1 MNPTDTRAE
10 RRLRELERALY
21 QHVHPLEWTVSTRW
35 PGRVA
40 RPPAVAPLTDETYTE
55 PGAASASEASGGAR
69 VTLPKGIART
79 FWASA
84 HVEVPASLAG
94 LPLVLLL
101 ETRTEGMVY
110 VDGEAWQGLDRN
122 RPELRLSEAATPG
135 AAYEVD
141 VMLFT
146 TRDQEQHGLRGRLAV
161 RDVAIE
167 AYRHDLRTLL
177 GVARTLPA
185 QHPTALHLWRIIA
198 QSLDAIDFHT
208 DYARPSVQAAAETL
222 KEGTEWLRSSGHAPE
237 PAEVFLAGNSHIDVV
252 WLWTLAETRQK
263 MGRTTATALRYMDE
277 LPDYRFGQSQAQL
290 YAYLRED
297 FPKLFERVQ
306 ERVEDGRWEILGG
319 AWVEPDCNITGGE
332 SLVRQLLYGQQFWRE
347 HFEFESDLMWLPDTF
362 GYASAMP
369 QILQKSGIDTF
380 VTQKLTWS
388 ETNQLPHGHFEWE
401 GIDGSRIRCIFPQVY
416 VARTYPEEIRRFY
429 DRYPSKEVSTSFL
442 FLYGY
447 GDGGGGPVR
456 EDVELGRRLADAPG
470 FPRCRLSRVDEAIEA
485 IRANADATA
494 ERYGQPLPV
503 WKGELYLEFHRGT
516 LTTHAEVKRRNRHGE
531 LLLRAAEIRSSL
543 ACLMGKSAYPAPE
556 LKAAWKSL
564 LLNQFHDILPGTS
577 IPEAYPEV
585 HATYTEIEQL
595 GGALLDAACEAVTEA
610 DEGAITV
617 FNEHGWDVVD
627 YVEAEVPAHS
637 RPFRLVNSD
646 GEEVA
651 YQFVAD
657 QPGVIGF
664 EAAVPALGT
673 TTYR

>member
-1 MNPTDTRAE
+1 
-10 RRLRELERALY
+10 
-21 QHVHPLEWTVSTRW
+21 
-35 PGRVA
+35 
-40 RPPAVAPLTDETYTE
+40 
-55 PGAASASEASGGAR
+55 
-69 VTLPKGIART
+69 
-79 FWASA
+79 
-84 HVEVPASLAG
+84 
-94 LPLVLLL
+94 
-101 ETRTEGMVY
+101 
-110 VDGEAWQGLDRN
+110 
-122 RPELRLSEAATPG
+122 
-135 AAYEVD
+135 
-141 VMLFT
+141 
-146 TRDQEQHGLRGRLAV
+146 
-161 RDVAIE
+161 
-167 AYRHDLRTLL
+167 
-177 GVARTLPA
+177 
-185 QHPTALHLWRIIA
+185 
-198 QSLDAIDFHT
+198 
-208 DYARPSVQAAAETL
+208 
-222 KEGTEWLRSSGHAPE
+222 
-237 PAEVFLAGNSHIDVV
+237 
-252 WLWTLAETRQK
+252 
-263 MGRTTATALRYMDE
+263 
-277 LPDYRFGQSQAQL
+277 
-290 YAYLRED
+290 
-297 FPKLFERVQ
+297 
-306 ERVEDGRWEILGG
+306 
-319 AWVEPDCNITGGE
+319 
-332 SLVRQLLYGQQFWRE
+332 
-347 HFEFESDLMWLPDTF
+347 
-362 GYASAMP
+362 
-369 QILQKSGIDTF
+369 
-380 VTQKLTWS
+380 
-388 ETNQLPHGHFEWE
+388 
-401 GIDGSRIRCIFPQVY
+401 DGSRIRCIFPQVY

-485 IRANADATA
+485 IRADADATA

-673 TTYR
+673 ATYRLEPGEPVDIEPLSASEEMIETGRYRIEINAAGELVSVYDLDLEREWLRAPANVLQTFEDRPNNWEAWDVNDWYETKPLELLSCVSRSVVEQGPVRVVVRLRFETPAGSTLQQDIVVYRSVPRIDFPMVLDWHEQRVLLKAAYPVDVHAPSATYEIQFGAIERPTSRNTSWEQAKFEVCGHKWIDLSEAGGGVSLLNTGKYGHDVRDHVLRTTLLRTPTHPDPRAPHPPFMFLDDPNVFTDQGEHRTTLALYPHAGRWSEADTVRQAFQLNAPLRAVVGQSGTEQVAVSVEPAGAILESLKQAEDGDG